1 MIVYPLRSS
10 LLLAWL
16 MALVLQCVS
25 LFAQATEVILANLQA
40 QGEQMQLELLLDQQT
55 RYHVFTLDNPFRV
68 VLDLEGVSLNA
79 TLKALPQQLSA
90 QHPFLAKIRIAPYS
104 DTITRLVFDMKGSAK
119 PQVTD
124 LNASQAQ
131 QQRLALL
138 IAPMQ
143 PTAMSADKTVAD
155 KLATPSLTSSKQLEI
170 PPANA
175 TAASNNPSP
184 ALDTT
189 AIGESSKDVASD
201 GTSNPS
207 GNAQENEVRPLK
219 KAKPGQR
226 LITIAVDAGHGG
238 EDPGA
243 KGANGSHEK
252 DITLAVAQ
260 RLKAQIDAE
269 DNMQAILIR
278 DGDYFVPLGD
288 RVKKARA
295 AKADLFISIHADS
308 FINSTAKGSS
318 VFALSERGAT
328 SAGARYLAKKENEVD
343 LIGGVTLNT
352 KDMDLARTLLD
363 LSQTATIHD
372 SIRLGKAVLKR
383 IAKINSLHSN
393 YVEQAAF
400 AVLKA
405 PDIPSILVET
415 AFISN
420 PDEEARLNDDA
431 YQQKL
436 VAAILG
442 GVKAFLATNPA
453 FAKK

>member
-1 MIVYPLRSS
+1 MDMRIWIRCLAAS
-10 LLLAWL
+10 LLWCL
-16 MALVLQCVS
+16 MAPLH
-25 LFAQATEVILANLQA
+25 ATEVILANVQPKGA
-40 QGEQMQLELLLDQQT
+40 QLQLELLLDQAT
-55 RYHVFTLDNPFRV
+55 VYKTFTLDNPFRV
-68 VLDLEGVSLNA
+68 VVDLEAVHLNA
-79 TLKALPQQLSA
+79 TLKALPQQLPA
-90 QHPFLAKIRIAPYS
+90 DHPFIAKIRVAPFS
-104 DTITRLVFDMKGSAK
+104 EAVTRLVFDMKENIK
-119 PQVTD
+119 PQITD

-138 IAPMQ
+138 IAPIA
-143 PTAMSADKTVAD
+143 PLNAES
-155 KLATPSLTSSKQLEI
+155 LANPALTPSKQLESQT
-170 PPANA
+170 PAETEVNASNTA
-175 TAASNNPSP
+175 TA
-184 ALDTT
+184 TT
-189 AIGESSKDVASD
+189 GESA
-201 GTSNPS
+201 TSAETAADAAPI
-207 GNAQENEVRPLK
+207 APVK
-219 KAKPGQR
+219 KPKPGQR

-252 DITLAVAQ
+252 DITLAIAK

-269 DNMQAILIR
+269 DGMQAILIR
-278 DGDYFVPLGD
+278 EGDYFVPLGD
-288 RVKKARA
+288 RVKKSRA

-308 FINSTAKGSS
+308 FINSSARGSS

-352 KDMDLARTLLD
+352 RDMDLAKTLLD

-383 IAKINSLHSN
+383 IAKINRLHSN

-420 PDEEARLNDDA
+420 PEEEARLNDDV
-431 YQQKL
+431 YQDKL
-436 VAAILG
+436 VNAILG
-442 GVKAFLATNPA
+442 GVKAYIATNPA

>member
-1 MIVYPLRSS
+1 MQIKKILGF
-10 LLLAWL
+10 LLAFWL
-16 MALVLQCVS
+16 LAGGGSANAVE
-25 LFAQATEVILANLQA
+25 AILANLQA
-40 QGEQMQLELLLDQQT
+40 QGEEVQLELLLDQQA

-90 QHPFLAKIRIAPYS
+90 LHPFLAKLRIAPYNE
-104 DTITRLVFDMKGSAK
+104 TVTRLVFDIKGNSK
-119 PQVTD
+119 PHVTD
-124 LNASQAQ
+124 LNPGPAP
-131 QQRLALL
+131 QQRLLL
-138 IAPMQ
+138 MIAP
-143 PTAMSADKTVAD
+143 ARADT
-155 KLATPSLTSSKQLEI
+155 LASPNLTSSKQLETL
-170 PPANA
+170 PASSAEPVVETPVDA
-175 TAASNNPSP
+175 TQGASKGE
-184 ALDTT
+184 TT
-189 AIGESSKDVASD
+189 STEK
-201 GTSNPS
+201 
-207 GNAQENEVRPLK
+207 PLK

-243 KGANGSHEK
+243 KGANGSNEK
-252 DITLAVAQ
+252 DITLAIAQ
-260 RLKAQIDAE
+260 RLKESIDAE
-269 DNMQAILIR
+269 ESMQAILIR

-328 SAGARYLAKKENEVD
+328 SAGARYLAQKENAVD

-352 KDMDLARTLLD
+352 KDMDLAKTLLD

-383 IAKINSLHSN
+383 ISKINSLHSR

-420 PDEEARLNDDA
+420 PEEEARLSDDA
-431 YQQKL
+431 YQAKL
-436 VAAILG
+436 VEAILG
-442 GVKAFLATNPA
+442 GIKAFVATNPA